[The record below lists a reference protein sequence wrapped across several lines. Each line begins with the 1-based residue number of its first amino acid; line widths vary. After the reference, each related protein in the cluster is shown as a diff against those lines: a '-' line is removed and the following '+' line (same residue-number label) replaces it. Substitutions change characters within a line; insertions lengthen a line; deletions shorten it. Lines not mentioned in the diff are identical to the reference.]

1 MSIHKAFDK
10 SFYGITTSHFYQ
22 FGMIGLQ
29 KPLINQEPTLAIKV
43 PSIAIAR
50 CVNTSPPAQTYTT
63 KGFPACLLFTV
74 SGCREIMQDL
84 IKLDLVDLTFAVALM
99 ASAIGLSAWE
109 KLGLELNLA
118 IATGRTILQLLV
130 LGYVFDFIFAINN
143 AWAVLGILAILLT
156 IGAIVARNRIS
167 QKIPLVLPIVWGA
180 ILVSTAL
187 TLFYTY
193 LLILQPDRWFEA
205 RYLIPLAGII
215 IGNAMNAAAIA
226 GERLVSTM
234 NNSSGEIE
242 THLSLGATPQQAVTQ
257 YRREAIRAAI
267 LPTLNQMMLIGM
279 ATLPSITAGQL
290 LGGVNPLDAVSYEIL
305 ILFMVAVANLL
316 TTILVTRGLCR
327 QFFNSAAQLI
337 R

>member
-1 MSIHKAFDK
+1 
-10 SFYGITTSHFYQ
+10 
-22 FGMIGLQ
+22 
-29 KPLINQEPTLAIKV
+29 
-43 PSIAIAR
+43 
-50 CVNTSPPAQTYTT
+50 
-63 KGFPACLLFTV
+63 
-74 SGCREIMQDL
+74 MQDI
-84 IKLDLVDLTFAVALM
+84 IKLDLVDLTFAVGLM
-99 ASAIGLSAWE
+99 AIAIGLSAWE

-143 AWAVLGILAILLT
+143 PWAVLVILAIMLT
-156 IGAIVARNRIS
+156 VTAIVARNRIS
-167 QKIPLVLPIVWGA
+167 QKIPLVLPVVWGA

-215 IGNAMNAAAIA
+215 IGNGMNAAAIA

-279 ATLPSITAGQL
+279 ATLPSITTGQL